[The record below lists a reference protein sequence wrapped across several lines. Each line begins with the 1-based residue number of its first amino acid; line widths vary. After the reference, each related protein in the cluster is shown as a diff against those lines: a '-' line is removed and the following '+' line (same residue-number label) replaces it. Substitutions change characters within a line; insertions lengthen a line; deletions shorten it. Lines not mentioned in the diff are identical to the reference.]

1 MFVILSYD
9 ISSKHGPKALK
20 LCRKYLHHVHKSV
33 FDGRLTPSE
42 LEKLEAGLAKIID
55 AETDTVRIYKFDT
68 VKYAAKDEI
77 GLVEEN
83 PRII

>member
-9 ISSKHGPKALK
+9 ISSKHGAKALK

-33 FDGRLTPSE
+33 FDGRLTPAE
-42 LEKLEAGLAKIID
+42 LNNLEAGLADIID
-55 AETDTVRIYKFDT
+55 TEMDTVRIYKFET
-68 VKYAAKDEI
+68 VKYAAKDEL
-77 GLVEEN
+77 GLVEES